1 MYGPY
6 KTLKKINGNAYVIDL
21 LKDIA
26 RKKLPMPVIDKN
38 MHRSLKK
45 NSAIVFFTEIYF
57 SQHVTTRY
65 KYAPK
70 NKPLHIF
77 PVPFFFLINVNTFQ
91 PP

>member
-45 NSAIVFFTEIYF
+45 KIGNRLFHRNLLFPTRHNQVQVCTE
-57 SQHVTTRY
+57 
-65 KYAPK
+65 K
-70 NKPLHIF
+70 
-77 PVPFFFLINVNTFQ
+77 
-91 PP
+91 